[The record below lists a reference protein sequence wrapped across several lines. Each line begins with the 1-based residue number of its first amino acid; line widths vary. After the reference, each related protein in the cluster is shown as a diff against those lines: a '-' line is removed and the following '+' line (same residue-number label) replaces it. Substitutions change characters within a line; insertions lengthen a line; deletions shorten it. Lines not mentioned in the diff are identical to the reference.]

1 STDKENILELGWF
14 GKIDQYLWKLV
25 PNGIVKTKNRNGV
38 TQLGSEMKKK
48 YFREIMIQMKEM
60 MKPARDFGLKLV
72 LKNILS
78 PENANKS
85 VLKHP
90 VVAER
95 LKAERL
101 LEINKEEPKKH
112 YLGRM
117 SKNLKKFIAKIFR
130 QKLNKWV

>member
-1 STDKENILELGWF
+1 
-14 GKIDQYLWKLV
+14 
-25 PNGIVKTKNRNGV
+25 
-38 TQLGSEMKKK
+38 MKKN
-48 YFREIMIQMKEM
+48 YLRELMIQMKEM

-95 LKAERL
+95 LRAERL
-101 LEINKEEPKKH
+101 LEINKEKV
-112 YLGRM
+112 R
-117 SKNLKKFIAKIFR
+117 
-130 QKLNKWV
+130 